1 MKDFKPFSD
10 LWLTIDKWYD
20 RHEHWMTDEWE
31 MLDGR
36 EIEDT
41 VENSVKTIS
50 GVYRIFNSKED
61 KSMMPVVSK
70 IKEDVDYFR

>member
-1 MKDFKPFSD
+1 
-10 LWLTIDKWYD
+10 
-20 RHEHWMTDEWE
+20 MTDEWE

-50 GVYRIFNSKED
+50 TVYRIFNSKED
-61 KSMMPVVSK
+61 KSMMEVVGK
-70 IKEDVDYFR
+70 IKEDVDYFRQYVKLAVSLRKPGMCDRHWD